1 MNDKIRYSRQKEIVP
16 GEAQSRPVLVIGAGA
31 IGRQVILQ
39 LASIG
44 VDKFIIFDDDTVDES
59 NICTQ
64 GFLEAQIGRH
74 KVEVMTEAIAA
85 INKDAQVVAYPDRFE
100 EKSWA
105 IIEKS
110 RSKMDWAPV
119 ETIFCCID
127 CIEGRAKIWQA
138 AKGKGLFIDGRM
150 TAESMRV
157 ITVDNRDQEY
167 YQTTLFKKSEAQG
180 ATCTA
185 KSTIYCA
192 NICAGLMLSQY
203 TKHLRKMAITKD
215 LLFNILGEILEAA

>member
-1 MNDKIRYSRQKEIVP
+1 MNKKRYSRQKDIVP
-16 GEAQSRPVLVIGAGA
+16 EEAQSRPVLVIGAGA

-64 GFLEAQIGRH
+64 GYLEAHVGHQKAEI
-74 KVEVMTEAIAA
+74 MTLAIAA
-85 INKDAQVVAYPDRFE
+85 INKNAQVIAHPDRFG

-105 IIEKS
+105 IVEKD
-110 RSKMDWAPV
+110 RIQSKWPPV

-127 CIEGRAKIWQA
+127 CIEGRGRVWEGV
-138 AKGKGLFIDGRM
+138 KGKGLFIDGRM
-150 TAESMRV
+150 TAESMRI
-157 ITVDNRDQEY
+157 ITVDTSNTDY

-180 ATCTA
+180 TTCTA
-185 KSTIYCA
+185 KSTIYCS

-203 TKHLRKMAITKD
+203 TKHLRKMATTTD